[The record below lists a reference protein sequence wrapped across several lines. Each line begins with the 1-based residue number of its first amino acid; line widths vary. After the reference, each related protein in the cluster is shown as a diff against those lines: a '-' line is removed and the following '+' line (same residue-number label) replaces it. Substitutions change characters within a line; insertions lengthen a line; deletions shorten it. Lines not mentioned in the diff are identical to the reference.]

1 MLEITY
7 DELKALPEASLSEPE
22 YTAALFIAVMMHYME
37 NKEETYAMLEYLK
50 GPYGLSTFEKQF

>member
-1 MLEITY
+1 MTITFDKLPKNL

-37 NKEETYAMLEYLK
+37 NKLGFLI
-50 GPYGLSTFEKQF
+50 